1 MGRERRRWTIGE
13 DSLLRE
19 AIRKVFEVLQSN
31 VSDINTAANLAGRPL
46 LWRELAKSVPGRT
59 NKDCRRRWCN
69 KLADGTTKGSWTESE
84 DERLSHAVRQNG
96 PKWTQIAAAVGTRN
110 SDQCS
115 SHWSLSLNPDIDY
128 SDWTRVEDEKLLQ
141 AVQEHG
147 TNWTMIAATSLPNRT
162 TLALKNRYSALRTK
176 VSQLQGKAKPQPLS
190 GAGTS
195 GVHTNSQCSANA
207 FGPGHLRA
215 QEGNNQSQDDE
226 YEHDYDDEGEQGADE
241 EDRDDVDDEMHDS
254 VASLERVSQEP
265 SPAHAAS
272 SHTRFSHP
280 SSQAIP
286 YHLPPL
292 TTTEQNLNTIPVSM
306 GQWSEGLHGPSS
318 YPAMFPPGTAPYTY
332 QDYSAF
338 KPPLADMELNF
349 SAFPNFGL
357 PGCPAQIYDAG
368 LSQEP
373 SIETSLP
380 TSSTMCD
387 VAMSGASHAAPTHTS
402 LPTTAS
408 HDKNVQACQRGSR
421 PGSAGQ
427 AGHSQSGYPDMA
439 NKGPMTPEDVTQA
452 IAQAWCMRSP
462 SDPLSTYTDI
472 SSSSEGLQASVHRV
486 SVDAECTPDELGNLM
501 RTLVGATRKMTVKV
515 LS

>member
-1 MGRERRRWTIGE
+1 MGRERRRWTTEE

-19 AIRKVFEVLQSN
+19 AIRK
-31 VSDINTAANLAGRPL
+31 ANLEGRPL
-46 LWRELAKSVPGRT
+46 LWRELAKNVPGRT

-96 PKWTQIAAAVGTRN
+96 PKWTQVAAAVGTRN

-141 AVQEHG
+141 AVKELG

-176 VSQLQGKAKPQPLS
+176 VSQMQGKAKPQPRS

-195 GVHTNSQCSANA
+195 GVHTNSQFSANA
-207 FGPGHLRA
+207 SGPEHVRA
-215 QEGNNQSQDDE
+215 QEGNDQNQDDE
-226 YEHDYDDEGEQGADE
+226 YEHDDDDDDEKRADE

-254 VASLERVSQEP
+254 VASLEGESQEP
-265 SPAHAAS
+265 SPANAAS
-272 SHTRFSHP
+272 SRTRFSYP
-280 SSQAIP
+280 SSQAVP
-286 YHLPPL
+286 YHLSPL
-292 TTTEQNLNTIPVSM
+292 TTTEQSLNAIPVPL
-306 GQWSEGLHGPSS
+306 GQWSEGLNSPST
-318 YPAMFPPGTAPYTY
+318 YPAMFPPETAPYTY

-338 KPPLADMELNF
+338 KPPLADMELDF
-349 SAFPNFGL
+349 TNFGL
-357 PGCPAQIYDAG
+357 PSCPAQTTYHAG
-368 LSQEP
+368 LSQEQ
-373 SIETSLP
+373 SIKTSLP
-380 TSSTMCD
+380 RSSTMSD
-387 VAMSGASHAAPTHTS
+387 VVMSGASHGAPTH
-402 LPTTAS
+402 PTLVESAS
-408 HDKNVQACQRGSR
+408 HDKPVQARQRGSR

-427 AGHSQSGYPDMA
+427 AENSPSGYQDMT

-472 SSSSEGLQASVHRV
+472 SSSSEGLQAPVHRV

-501 RTLVGATRKMTVKV
+501 RTLVGATKKVTVKV